1 MKKSV
6 IVPAIVLIGYL
17 SYHMVKNWSRD
28 GERYRQHSK
37 IFRWGYIIG
46 ILSSLLMIWGERLL
60 YSEMSDAE
68 FVYGVTISDMGL
80 LIFLTGV
87 GIVIYT
93 GMYWKIEEAK
103 LIKDLE
109 LRETEIAKMKKIK
122 RKLLTYYWGFI
133 LVLVAILVF
142 LEIWRR

>member
-1 MKKSV
+1 MKKSF
-6 IVPAIVLIGYL
+6 ILPAIGIICGL

-68 FVYGVTISDMGL
+68 FAFF
-80 LIFLTGV
+80 LIFFV
-87 GIVIYT
+87 N
-93 GMYWKIEEAK
+93 
-103 LIKDLE
+103 
-109 LRETEIAKMKKIK
+109 
-122 RKLLTYYWGFI
+122 I
-133 LVLVAILVF
+133 L
-142 LEIWRR
+142 